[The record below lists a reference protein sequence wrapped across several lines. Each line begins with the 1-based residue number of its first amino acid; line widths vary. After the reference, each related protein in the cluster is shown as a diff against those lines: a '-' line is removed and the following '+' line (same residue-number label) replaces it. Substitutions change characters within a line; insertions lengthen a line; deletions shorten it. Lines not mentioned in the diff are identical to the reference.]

1 MNTRREF
8 LRVGGLGAL
17 GLSLPQRLARRL
29 IEAGTRV
36 VTIYQ
41 QLGLA
46 HRTELYDSLERP
58 HALVPKARVIDD
70 LLVL

>member
-1 MNTRREF
+1 VNTRREF
-8 LRVGGLGAL
+8 LRVGGSGVP
-17 GLSLPQRLARRL
+17 GRSLPQRLARRL

-41 QLGLA
+41 QLGLD

-58 HALVPKARVIDD
+58 HALVPKARVIDE
-70 LLVL
+70 LLV